1 MKCMA
6 KKYAKWLFKH
16 VEDVPSHVLA
26 ILIVKLMGVLYN
38 FLFQ

>member
-6 KKYAKWLFKH
+6 RKYAKWLLKH
-16 VEDVPSHVLA
+16 VEDVPSHVFA
-26 ILIVKLMGVLYN
+26 ILIVKLMEVLYR